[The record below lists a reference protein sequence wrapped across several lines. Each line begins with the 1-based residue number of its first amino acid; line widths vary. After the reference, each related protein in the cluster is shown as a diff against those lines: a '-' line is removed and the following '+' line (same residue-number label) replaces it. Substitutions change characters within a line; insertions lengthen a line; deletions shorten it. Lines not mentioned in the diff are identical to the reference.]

1 MLDNE
6 TFKFAHVIVH
16 ADFEFMHFVDLP
28 KISYFKGGGIQA
40 DFDFRI
46 FWLTH
51 YAPPSNLA
59 QITSMM
65 A

>member
-28 KISYFKGGGIQA
+28 KISYFKGGIQA

-46 FWLTH
+46 FWLLS
-51 YAPPSNLA
+51 YAMSRFYT
-59 QITSMM
+59 QITHIK
-65 A
+65 